1 MNRIGTNW
9 LLYQK
14 EIDCVVVDVC
24 EGVPMTAF
32 SCFSSTSQFN
42 NMLLIVLF
50 AYAERPA
57 EQLLVNALRLCSLSA
72 SGNTNNVDFGSILFS
87 EKNNSSVQRKQNP
100 RVGYHGASTVPR
112 SFADSMSKGRCT
124 AATQPTSIT
133 IEALGAIKN

>member
-1 MNRIGTNW
+1 MTRIGTNW

-57 EQLLVNALRLCSLSA
+57 EQLLVNVLRLCSLSA
-72 SGNTNNVDFGSILFS
+72 SGNTNNVDFGSILYS
-87 EKNNSSVQRKQNP
+87 EKIILLCKKSTGLVSWRKHSPSLIRRLHEQGPMHGSHAADQHNN
-100 RVGYHGASTVPR
+100 
-112 SFADSMSKGRCT
+112 
-124 AATQPTSIT
+124 
-133 IEALGAIKN
+133 

>member
-1 MNRIGTNW
+1 MTRIGTNW

-57 EQLLVNALRLCSLSA
+57 EQLLVNVLRLCSLSA

-87 EKNNSSVQRKQNP
+87 EKIILLCKESKI
-100 RVGYHGASTVPR
+100 HG
-112 SFADSMSKGRCT
+112 
-124 AATQPTSIT
+124 
-133 IEALGAIKN
+133 LGIMAQAQSLAHSQTP